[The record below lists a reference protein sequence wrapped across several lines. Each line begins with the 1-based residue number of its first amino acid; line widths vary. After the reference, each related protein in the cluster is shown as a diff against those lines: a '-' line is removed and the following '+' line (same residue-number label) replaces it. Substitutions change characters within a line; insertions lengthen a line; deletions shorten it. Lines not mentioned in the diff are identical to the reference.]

1 MFKILKNLKKSAL
14 SVAIIVL
21 LLCVQA
27 WADLTLPD
35 YTSKIVNVGIQQ
47 GGIESSAPEVIRKS
61 QMNNLLIFTK
71 EDENIL
77 SKYTLISKNS
87 IDEKEFNKYKK
98 KYPILEKE
106 DLYIINELSKD
117 ELNELSTLMSKPL
130 MILSNVTNE
139 QTAEKIK
146 EQLVN
151 TMQGMQ
157 EYDEQT
163 IPEAMPTEEI
173 INKQNEAIG
182 NLPIPPAIMNQMSL
196 LELLGAMPQEQF
208 DIIFEKIEQSL
219 NGMNDSILEQA
230 AINSV
235 KEEYK
240 AVGMNTDKIQNN
252 YIFISGLQML
262 GIDRKSV
269 V

>member
-47 GGIESSAPEVIRKS
+47 GGIANSLPEVIRKN

-87 IDEKEFNKYKK
+87 LEEKEFNKYVK
-98 KYPILEKE
+98 KYPVLESE

-117 ELNELSTLMSKPL
+117 ELNELGTLMAKPL

-139 QTAEKIK
+139 QTTEKIK

-157 EYDEQT
+157 EYES
-163 IPEAMPTEEI
+163 EEV
-173 INKQNEAIG
+173 E
-182 NLPIPPAIMNQMSL
+182 S
-196 LELLGAMPQEQF
+196 
-208 DIIFEKIEQSL
+208 
-219 NGMNDSILEQA
+219 
-230 AINSV
+230 
-235 KEEYK
+235 
-240 AVGMNTDKIQNN
+240 
-252 YIFISGLQML
+252 ISGSLDKAETL
-262 GIDRKSV
+262 SLIHISEPTRR
-269 V
+269 